1 MSQVIK
7 SDFFHYENGANVT
20 LQDLQR
26 ELVSSFNRCATRRGD
41 EPTLHMILSKGDW
54 KWKYEFL
61 KQERNYMNVTN
72 TDVGICPRCLAAKNN
87 WLDVHERFN
96 SARDIQAARATA
108 VGPDIAFRQLS
119 GWTPEVE
126 APDLLH
132 VVWLGTGR
140 DLVGSLCMEAVEHS
154 RDFDG
159 VTYDERF
166 IGLRRSMQN
175 WCIQRDIRPSTI
187 EEITLSK
194 LGVHTL
200 SLDYPQGP
208 SKGYANK
215 VMVAY
220 FADVLQAA
228 WLQRKI
234 PTSKVVLTLKN
245 SFLSELHDHRIKASC
260 RILLIL
266 LFGYNRFVH
275 GRSTQWGRYVMRP
288 MCGLQKSREGGCW
301 WRLGDFT

>member
-1 MSQVIK
+1 MQ
-7 SDFFHYENGANVT
+7 
-20 LQDLQR
+20 
-26 ELVSSFNRCATRRGD
+26 
-41 EPTLHMILSKGDW
+41 
-54 KWKYEFL
+54 
-61 KQERNYMNVTN
+61 
-72 TDVGICPRCLAAKNN
+72 
-87 WLDVHERFN
+87 
-96 SARDIQAARATA
+96 
-108 VGPDIAFRQLS
+108 
-119 GWTPEVE
+119 
-126 APDLLH
+126 
-132 VVWLGTGR
+132 
-140 DLVGSLCMEAVEHS
+140 AVEHS

-175 WCIQRDIRPSTI
+175 WCIQRDIRASTI
-187 EEITLSK
+187 EEITLSR

-228 WLQRKI
+228 WLLQKVPR
-234 PTSKVVLTLKN
+234 SKVFLTLRK
-245 SFLSELHDHRIKASC
+245 LVCKRILHDHRIVIKAC

-266 LFGYNRFVH
+266 VFGYNRFVH
-275 GRSTQWGRYVMRP
+275 GRSTQLGRYVMRP
-288 MCGLQKSREGGCW
+288 MCGLQKSKERCW